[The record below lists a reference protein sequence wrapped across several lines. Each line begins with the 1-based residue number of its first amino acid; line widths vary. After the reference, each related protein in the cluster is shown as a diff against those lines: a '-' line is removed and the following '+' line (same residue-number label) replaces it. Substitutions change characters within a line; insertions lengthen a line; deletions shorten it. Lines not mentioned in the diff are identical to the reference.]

1 MDTSQITISLTKKKL
16 EKIIKKCQEMLIHL
30 PSCTVQSVIP
40 ARIQYRYPQELQ
52 VSDVKLQNI
61 LSDTGPLEQFG
72 KNRTSL
78 VVENLKISNG
88 KNKTSGHPFSDTK
101 RYNDQRLGSTLQW
114 YLNGEGKEFHIN
126 ILDLIEDLLY
136 ISK

>member
-1 MDTSQITISLTKKKL
+1 
-16 EKIIKKCQEMLIHL
+16 MLIRL
-30 PSCTVQSVIP
+30 LSCTVQSGIP

-88 KNKTSGHPFSDTK
+88 KNKTSGHPFSNTK
-101 RYNDQRLGSTLQW
+101 KYNDQRLGSTLQW
-114 YLNGEGKEFHIN
+114 YQNGEGKEFHIN